1 MYGYSLFYPEKS
13 LYLCIPIGK
22 MMFRIQEY
30 GRTELAQLYCPDIAP
45 ESAWKKLKSW
55 IALHPGL
62 PERLQSLGYNG
73 HTRSF
78 TPAQVEAIVH
88 DIGEP

>member
-1 MYGYSLFYPEKS
+1 
-13 LYLCIPIGK
+13 
-22 MMFRIQEY
+22 MFRIQEY
-30 GRTELAQLYCPDIAP
+30 GRTELAQMYCPDIAP

-73 HTRSF
+73 RTRCF
-78 TPAQVEAIVH
+78 TPAQVEAIVSA
-88 DIGEP
+88 IGEP